1 MTSYNRHVKSIEE
14 VRNPL
19 EKVNFLILS
28 RRKKK
33 GGGDKYGQCW
43 VEAKHMS

>member
-1 MTSYNRHVKSIEE
+1 MTSSNRHVKSIEE

-19 EKVNFLILS
+19 VKVNFLILS
-28 RRKKK
+28 RSEKK
-33 GGGDKYGQCW
+33 GNKYGQCW